1 MNGIDTNILV
11 RYLTADDQT
20 QYQQVLKL
28 LKSEGAVYISPIVWI
43 ETVWVLTHCYHISVE
58 RQCEELAK
66 LLEIEIFIVDN
77 SAEVLKAL
85 NAYHK
90 GYDFADA
97 MIGLNNALHCKTT
110 WTFDKKAAQMS
121 EFTRLEK

>member
-11 RYLTADDQT
+11 RYLTADDQK
-20 QYQQVLKL
+20 QYQQVLNL
-28 LKSEGAVYISPIVWI
+28 LQSESGVYINPIVWV
-43 ETVWVLTHCYHISVE
+43 ETVWVLTHFYNINIE

-66 LLEIEIFIVDN
+66 LLEIDTFVVDN
-77 SAEVLKAL
+77 RTVVLKAL
-85 NAYHK
+85 NAYQK

-110 WTFDKKAAQMS
+110 WTFDKKAARMS
-121 EFTRLEK
+121 EFTRN

>member
-1 MNGIDTNILV
+1 MNGIGTNILV

-28 LKSEGAVYISPIVWI
+28 LQSESAAYISPIVWI
-43 ETVWVLTHCYHISVE
+43 ETVWVLTHFYHISIE

-66 LLEIEIFIVDN
+66 LLEIETFVVDN
-77 SAEVLKAL
+77 PAVVLKAL
-85 NAYHK
+85 KAYRA

-110 WTFDKKAAQMS
+110 WTFDKKAARMS
-121 EFTRLEK
+121 EFTRLDW